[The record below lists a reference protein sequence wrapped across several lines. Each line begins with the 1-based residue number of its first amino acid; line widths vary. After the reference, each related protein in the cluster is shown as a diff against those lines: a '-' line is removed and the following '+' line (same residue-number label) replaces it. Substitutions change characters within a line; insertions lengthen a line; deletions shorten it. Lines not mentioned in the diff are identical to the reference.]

1 MSSMKRKALLI
12 LPLVSPLLFACD
24 DFNNDD
30 TSSSSSTNIS
40 AYIDQNGDYAETNP
54 SSYASLPVIS
64 PSSFIYRAEKGITTL
79 FIDAHEDCSHCLKF
93 EPICLETLKKTG
105 FYFESLYRDDTA
117 ASSVF
122 YSDKLKDLQAEYGHK
137 RGEGGIDGS
146 TPSIYLGEK
155 DKLTLLDFYD
165 DSGNVN
171 KFTSYLNSLFTKTEI
186 YHFSSFSAFSSKYE
200 ESTSAPLVLFID
212 ESNQDE
218 ISFYADSL
226 YELAKT
232 SKKSLFYIDLAR
244 LDEENR
250 SSFASYFSLSSL
262 YSSIILKDEIVDY
275 TKSEA
280 EAASLITRYYF

>member
-12 LPLVSPLLFACD
+12 LPLVSPLLFSCD
-24 DFNNDD
+24 DFDNNDN
-30 TSSSSSTNIS
+30 SSSSSTNIS
-40 AYIDQNGDYAETNP
+40 AYIDQNGDYAEATP
-54 SSYASLPVIS
+54 SSYSSLPAIS

-93 EPICLETLKKTG
+93 EPICLESLKKTG
-105 FYFESLYRDDTA
+105 FYFESLYRDNTEASA
-117 ASSVF
+117 AL
-122 YSDKLKDLQAEYGHK
+122 YKEKIKALQSEYGYK

-186 YHFSSFSAFSSKYE
+186 YHFSSFSAFSSKYG
-200 ESTSAPLVLFID
+200 ESTNTPLVLFID
-212 ESNQDE
+212 ERSQNE

-244 LDEENR
+244 IDEENKN
-250 SSFASYFSLSSL
+250 SFASYFSLSALSSSL
-262 YSSIILKDEIVDY
+262 ILKDEIVDY